1 MLHNK
6 IIYSLT
12 NFMNDKYTGQ
22 GGKKFW
28 AKNKLNYITI
38 TQTVVL
44 PHAPEVHG
52 FANERTTIINCDTKL
67 FTLFSNKALTTL
79 ETWQKYYFV
88 LPTGN
93 NPDER
98 LTESN
103 YQERNY
109 LHTAAEHS
117 FNR

>member
-22 GGKKFW
+22 EGKKFW

-44 PHAPEVHG
+44 PHAPEVHE
-52 FANERTTIINCDTKL
+52 FAN
-67 FTLFSNKALTTL
+67 
-79 ETWQKYYFV
+79 
-88 LPTGN
+88 
-93 NPDER
+93 
-98 LTESN
+98 
-103 YQERNY
+103 
-109 LHTAAEHS
+109 
-117 FNR
+117 

>member
-44 PHAPEVHG
+44 PHAPEVHE
-52 FANERTTIINCDTKL
+52 FAN
-67 FTLFSNKALTTL
+67 
-79 ETWQKYYFV
+79 
-88 LPTGN
+88 
-93 NPDER
+93 
-98 LTESN
+98 
-103 YQERNY
+103 
-109 LHTAAEHS
+109 
-117 FNR
+117 